1 MFKQRLLTAAVLIPL
16 VVVSIWYFPTAIFQ
30 WLLAGVV
37 VLAALEWFSI
47 IGYKTRKQT
56 LFSLIVLLFL
66 VVIGFA
72 LPVVSLSFI
81 SLSIWTAA
89 LLLVSRYA
97 HTDLPATIQ
106 KLLMKPLIA
115 LAIAALM
122 LTLFWHSAIQLHQS
136 GELGPQQLLY
146 VMILVWLADTG
157 GYFAGRKWGRVS
169 LAKAISPNKTWEGV
183 AGALVLG
190 MGWAVAG
197 YYMEL
202 ASSLTLTTWLLLST
216 ATLLIS
222 IVGDL
227 FESLFKRGHKIKDS
241 GNLLPGHGGMLD
253 RIDSLIAAVPV
264 FSAGLFFLGAG

>member
-1 MFKQRLLTAAVLIPL
+1 MLKQRLLTAAVLIPL
-16 VVVSIWYFPTAIFQ
+16 VIVCVLYLPTVIFQ
-30 WLLAGVV
+30 WLMIGVV

-47 IGYKTRKQT
+47 IGYKTRNT
-56 LFSLIVLLFL
+56 TVFSLVALLFIIVL
-66 VVIGFA
+66 GFA
-72 LPVVSLSFI
+72 LPANV
-81 SLSIWTAA
+81 LSISSLIIWATV

-97 HTDLPATIQ
+97 HTALPAVIR
-106 KLLMKPLIA
+106 KLLMQPLIA
-115 LAIAALM
+115 LAIASLM
-122 LTLFWHSAIQLHQS
+122 LALFWHSAVQLHQS
-136 GELGPQQLLY
+136 SDMGPQQLLY
-146 VMILVWLADTG
+146 VMVLVWLADSG
-157 GYFAGRKWGRVS
+157 GYFAGKKWGQLP

-183 AGALVLG
+183 AGALVFGLL
-190 MGWAVAG
+190 WAIAG
-197 YYMEL
+197 HYLEL
-202 ASSLTLTTWLLLST
+202 APSLTLTAWTLLST